1 MMLANQAF
9 IGLGSNIGNSKQI
22 LESALYAL
30 DRTPGIRIAKA
41 SSFYRS
47 KPLSGGDQPH
57 YVNAVAQILTKLN
70 ADQLLDVLQ
79 AIEISH
85 GRLRGPER
93 WASRTLDLD
102 LLLFND
108 GVIMTDRLTVP
119 HPGMGD
125 REFVLYPLC
134 EIAPAAKI
142 PGVGDISAL
151 LRRCSSQGLEMI

>member
-1 MMLANQAF
+1 MLANQAF
-9 IGLGSNIGNSKQI
+9 IGLGSNIGNCKQI

-30 DRTPGIRIAKA
+30 DRTPGIRIAKV

-47 KPLSGGDQPH
+47 KPLSGSGQPH
-57 YVNAVAQILTKLN
+57 YVNAVAQILTKLS

-79 AIEISH
+79 AIENSH

-119 HPGMGD
+119 HPGIFL
-125 REFVLYPLC
+125 RC
-134 EIAPAAKI
+134 CS
-142 PGVGDISAL
+142 GV
-151 LRRCSSQGLEMI
+151 RHRVWK

>member
-30 DRTPGIRIAKA
+30 DQTSGIQIAKV

-47 KPLSGGDQPH
+47 KPLSGAGQPD
-57 YVNAVAQILTKLN
+57 YINAVAHILTSLS
-70 ADQLLDVLQ
+70 ADQLLDVTQ
-79 AIEISH
+79 AIETTH

-119 HPGMGD
+119 HPGMTE

-134 EIAPAAKI
+134 EIAPAARI
-142 PGVGDISAL
+142 PGMGDISAL
-151 LRRCSSQGLEMI
+151 LQWCSSQGLEMI